1 MIGEFKFLT
10 DNNEYFDSY
19 DGPSWMFCNVEDFN
33 QLEYNIMTDNYYGI
47 RSFLNQF
54 PNGYIVSVVSIVGPN
69 GIEHTIHNDG
79 QGWGFDITS
88 DLITVQW
95 VRFNG

>member
-1 MIGEFKFLT
+1 MIGGFKFLT
-10 DNNEYFDSY
+10 DNDEYFDSY

-33 QLEYNIMTDNYYGI
+33 RL
-47 RSFLNQF
+47 LNQF